1 MIIQAS
7 HHGRQSAGRG
17 ASVTLPSTQS
27 YPTLVSCP
35 KKCVIHTIVHRC
47 VSKCVCFFPNR
58 EGKGLLAPGG
68 QCAICLVCDRGA
80 SQLSTAAT
88 NTRVRVRFHTHLVVF
103 NHIQLARMTTTYF
116 PIRLPFLDK
125 ILMGFIVNKNLFDS
139 FRAQ

>member
-1 MIIQAS
+1 MGGSLQGEE
-7 HHGRQSAGRG
+7 HQSPYLRHNHIRHWLA
-17 ASVTLPSTQS
+17 APKNVSYTLLYTGVF
-27 YPTLVSCP
+27 LN
-35 KKCVIHTIVHRC
+35 
-47 VSKCVCFFPNR
+47 VCFFPNR